1 MHPYE
6 DHVHSVLHRQ
16 TAHPAHHQVDLAPQ
30 AVDSTLT
37 IHDMTLKIAIVGA
50 GPAGCMLARII
61 LRKNPDIS
69 VTIFEGEGSI
79 DFRSQGGSLDLHE
92 KSGLKAMKEAGLWD
106 EFLRYARYDGE
117 ALQLC
122 DKNLLAYVRMSGG
135 KPDQKSTGRPEID
148 RPRLR
153 QILYESL
160 PEGMVKWEHKI
171 TNVSSEGVLHF
182 ANQPDQSGFSLI
194 VGADG
199 AWSKV
204 RPLITDVKP
213 YYSGISGHAFRIPDA
228 EKTQPELYKLT
239 NRGSIFNWSDGKSIT
254 AQYMGDG
261 SINIGT
267 WLVRS
272 EDWRETCGY
281 DIHDAAATK
290 EACCKDYA
298 DWHPKLVDFTQKA
311 EDHVT
316 PRDLYMLPLGHRW
329 DHVPGVTLIGDAA
342 HLMTPFAGE
351 GVNLAFSD
359 CIELAAA
366 ISKSTTPEDLDRN
379 VKVFEEEM
387 FVRMNKFMQLTSDMM
402 TAMFMT
408 PGAPRMCI
416 ERYLLRAMSDE
427 LGWLMTMVLTPVVY
441 AYFAVFKMI
450 W

>member
-1 MHPYE
+1 MP
-6 DHVHSVLHRQ
+6 
-16 TAHPAHHQVDLAPQ
+16 
-30 AVDSTLT
+30 
-37 IHDMTLKIAIVGA
+37 LKIAIVGA
-50 GPAGCMLARII
+50 GPVGCMLARI
-61 LRKNPDIS
+61 LLQKDPDIS

-79 DFRSQGGSLDLHE
+79 DFRSQGGTLDLHE

-106 EFLRYARYDGE
+106 EFLQYARYDGE

-122 DKNLLAYVRMSGG
+122 DKNLLAYVRFSGG

-148 RPRLR
+148 RPKLR

-160 PEGMVKWEHKI
+160 PEGTVRWQHKI
-171 TNVSSEGVLHF
+171 TSVSAEGVLRF
-182 ANQPDQSGFSLI
+182 ANQPDQSGFDLI

-204 RPLITDVKP
+204 RPLLTDVKP
-213 YYSGISGHAFRIPDA
+213 FYSGISGHALRIPDA
-228 EKTQPELYKLT
+228 QKTQPELYKLA

-261 SINIGT
+261 SLNIGIYS
-267 WLVRS
+267 VRP
-272 EDWRETCGY
+272 EDWKETCGY
-281 DIHDAAATK
+281 DVHDAAATK
-290 EACCKDYA
+290 AACRKDYA

-311 EDHVT
+311 EDHVI
-316 PRDLYMLPLGHRW
+316 PRDLYMLPLDHRW

-342 HLMTPFAGE
+342 HLQTPFAGE
-351 GVNLAFSD
+351 GVNLGFSD

-366 ISKSTTPEDLDRN
+366 ISKSTSVEDLDRN
-379 VKVFEEEM
+379 VKLFEEEM
-387 FVRMNKFMQLTSDMM
+387 FPRMHKFMQLTYDMM

-408 PGAPRMCI
+408 PGAPRQSI
-416 ERYLLRAMSDE
+416 ERYVLRAVSDE
-427 LGWLMTMVLTPVVY
+427 LGWVMTMLLTPVVY